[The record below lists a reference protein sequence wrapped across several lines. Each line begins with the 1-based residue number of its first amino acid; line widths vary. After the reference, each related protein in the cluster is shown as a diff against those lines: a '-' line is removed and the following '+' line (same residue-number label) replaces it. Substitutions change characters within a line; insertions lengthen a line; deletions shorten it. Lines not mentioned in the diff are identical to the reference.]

1 MADDKQDEL
10 HSIIADDSASA
21 VDLADFFNRLPLERA
36 VAAARSLSGTRAQ
49 ARVWEQVA
57 SNPPVVTSDLV
68 PIDHP
73 AMQAVVFHGKNSLPL
88 FTEFEKI
95 CCRPDEQDSGESQP
109 NELWGYNRSP
119 TMKVVGPG
127 YYVTHDTPDSELG
140 ACAFDYNRLPLRAA
154 EGWPTIKPN
163 ERGVSRF
170 VYNRMIDYMRRVADD
185 VFIGL
190 ATRDEKSMS
199 SWFLLVREL

>member
-1 MADDKQDEL
+1 MADDKQNEL

-36 VAAARSLSGTRAQ
+36 VAAARSLSGTRVQ
-49 ARVWEQVA
+49 GRLWEQVA

-95 CCRPDEQDSGESQP
+95 CCRPSSLADSSL

-154 EGWPTIKPN
+154 EGWPDIKPN
-163 ERGVSRF
+163 GRGVSRF

-199 SWFLLVREL
+199 SWFVLVREL